1 MEIPMN
7 NPGKSAMYGSAALF
21 LLSCF
26 MPCLYIARPE
36 GPVSW
41 NGFEILLMNG
51 WMAILAVISVAWL
64 ANPLYFFAGVCV
76 LNSQKGGS
84 SLSSGL
90 GLIVSLAAFL
100 VGGTAFWV
108 KGVPVPKNE
117 GGGTQGLVDRF
128 GIGFYFWLAS
138 LLLMCVAAVLSYA
151 RNRTAEKSL

>member
-1 MEIPMN
+1 MN
-7 NPGKSAMYGSAALF
+7 KPGKMAMYGSVALF

-41 NGFEILLMNG
+41 NGFEILLLNG

-90 GLIVSLAAFL
+90 GIIVSLAAVL
-100 VGGTAFWV
+100 VGGTSFWV
-108 KGVPVPKNE
+108 KGVPIPKNE
-117 GGGTQGLVDRF
+117 GGGTQGLVDHF
-128 GIGFYFWLAS
+128 GVGFYVWMAS
-138 LLLMCVAAVLSYA
+138 LLLMFLAAVLTYNQ
-151 RNRTAEKSL
+151 NRTAEKAL